1 MSRKELLSQID
12 SDLETQKN
20 VSSGTVTEEIRK
32 LIRYTIEISKGTLCP
47 PNELCSHL
55 LRIQFQLWRAMVSGI
70 GGPSLRW
77 ANPASLISLRLHSFA
92 TLLTIFSSVTIHMSK
107 HGTTQLDG
115 KSKWN
120 LTSMG
125 RVIALLFD
133 EEALF
138 WGPDGL
144 PLEDYDDVIEANL
157 ASNEKNPENED
168 VENADFFGKSH
179 SPPKTKRG
187 RGHARKPSLEQ
198 MNIEFV
204 PGGLDAK
211 TNEKDVPILDLI
223 DNSPILSSSFLSNK
237 LEGLNIGDSKD
248 DILLPRKMKPHDLS
262 VRRAISDSSTQEI
275 RIDTKADFQSHLNA
289 ANCNDSSPLPS
300 QGTNRK
306 GNASGFFS
314 GPAASRRK
322 YMTAP
327 SFSQLCTIQED
338 TDKME
343 EGVDGSN
350 MQNNSPA
357 SGASSG
363 LQSSL
368 DEKESNKLE
377 KNPESIDVL
386 DSEMTR
392 RSSTKPKQMRIPKVQ
407 KSNSSVSDAS
417 LKIETGEDKIIPKKV
432 DSKGPPTSD
441 SEIESAVSYLDRI
454 GQGLGLP

>member
-1 MSRKELLSQID
+1 MSRKELQSQID
-12 SDLETQKN
+12 SDFATQKN
-20 VSSGTVTEEIRK
+20 ASSGPVAEEFRK
-32 LIRYTIEISKGTLCP
+32 LIRYTVEISKGTLCP

-107 HGTTQLDG
+107 HGATQLDG

-138 WGPDGL
+138 FGPDGL

-157 ASNEKNPENED
+157 TSTENDPALEE
-168 VENADFFGKSH
+168 VENADFIGKSH

-198 MNIEFV
+198 MNIEFI
-204 PGGLDAK
+204 PGGLDSK
-211 TNEKDVPILDLI
+211 TNDKNTSIPDII
-223 DNSPILSSSFLSNK
+223 DPSPLLSSSFLSNE
-237 LEGLNIGDSKD
+237 LEGLNIGDSKN
-248 DILLPRKMKPHDLS
+248 DILLPTKPKPIGLGI
-262 VRRAISDSSTQEI
+262 RAVSDSKREI

-289 ANCNDSSPLPS
+289 ASCNDSSPVPS

-343 EGVDGSN
+343 EVVDGSN
-350 MQNNSPA
+350 TQNNSPA

-363 LQSSL
+363 IQSGFN
-368 DEKESNKLE
+368 EKESNKIQKGSE
-377 KNPESIDVL
+377 GTDVL

-392 RSSTKPKQMRIPKVQ
+392 RSSTKPKQMRIPKVH
-407 KSNSSVSDAS
+407 KSNSSASDTS
-417 LKIETGEDKIIPKKV
+417 SKVETDSDKNVPNKV
-432 DSKGPPTSD
+432 ESKGSPTSNSD
-441 SEIESAVSYLDRI
+441 FESTVSYLDRI